1 MKFWLAMKIFASI
14 FLLFLASSYE
24 FAVNLNDS
32 TSGQIELDPQ
42 AILTDIS
49 SLLVPAVENLQIE
62 INASEF
68 VTTLYSI
75 YMHDKE
81 ITKFVVTTVI
91 LLSSSKCKLKA
102 SPAKSKPN
110 NSFLLDRQY

>member
-49 SLLVPAVENLQIE
+49 TLLVPAGESLQIE
-62 INASEF
+62 INASKF
-68 VTTLYSI
+68 VTTVFSI
-75 YMHDKE
+75 LSQHTHK
-81 ITKFVVTTVI
+81 VI
-91 LLSSSKCKLKA
+91 SLKV
-102 SPAKSKPN
+102 
-110 NSFLLDRQY
+110 